1 MVHLGVRPGQ
11 RGDVF
16 ECSFFKLW
24 SGDDDVA
31 VAGGDVDTRGRFKE
45 VVAVRSAARSG
56 EDEGLGCQG
65 RVVICDDRWRGSR

>member
-16 ECSFFKLW
+16 ECSFLKLW

-31 VAGGDVDTRGRFKE
+31 VASGDVDTRGRFKE
-45 VVAVRSAARSG
+45 VVAVGPAACGG
-56 EDEGLGCQG
+56 EDEGIGCQSC
-65 RVVICDDRWRGSR
+65 VVIRDAPI